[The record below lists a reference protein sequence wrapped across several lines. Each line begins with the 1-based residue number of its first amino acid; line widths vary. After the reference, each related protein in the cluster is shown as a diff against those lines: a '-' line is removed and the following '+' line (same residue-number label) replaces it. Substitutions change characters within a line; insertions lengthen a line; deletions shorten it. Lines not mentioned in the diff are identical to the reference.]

1 MADGTV
7 KQTNPFSGTTVWT
20 VPGRASRLRAAN
32 RVAEPIDPSRRGAY
46 CAFCEDRY
54 LETPPERMR
63 STDGSWEYALPAS
76 AVTARPADVRVVPN
90 LFQIL
95 DFPYWRDNYGYAVP
109 PQGDEHATRYLAED
123 VGREHV
129 RTIARTRAVAAGMLP
144 KQWDSLSD
152 GQQLGL
158 GREFFGS
165 CHDVVIPRRHYVEG
179 ASLGSELA
187 GSGTLSPEE
196 HFEYIRVTLDAAA
209 ALYTGNVFAAQV
221 AIFQNWLEPAGASF
235 EHLHKQL
242 VAIDELGVS
251 LRQEIELTRLNPFVY
266 NDFGV
271 AYPRAEGLIIAENEH
286 AIAIAGYG
294 HRYPS
299 LEVYSKSAA
308 PSPWQMS
315 MAEIRAW
322 SDLLH
327 ACHVAAGPEIP
338 SNEEWHYRN
347 PGVEVAMPLRVVI
360 KWRISTLAGF
370 EGGSKININT
380 IDPWTMRDRAVAAL
394 EAARAEGRIAPMA
407 LGEDCPAEP
416 LRYVGRTG
424 AQVVTASVTR
434 GYGPVTTSRPASAHA
449 EVPPAT
455 E

>member
-20 VPGRASRLRAAN
+20 LPGRAN
-32 RVAEPIDPSRRGAY
+32 RPLATDSEAEPVDESRRGAY

-63 STDGSWEYALPAS
+63 STGNTWEYALPAS
-76 AVTARPADVRVVPN
+76 AVTAQAADFRVVPN

-109 PQGDEHATRYLAED
+109 PVGLEHATRYLAED
-123 VGREHV
+123 LGREHV
-129 RTIARTRAVAAGMLP
+129 RAIARTRALAAGMAQE
-144 KQWDSLSD
+144 QWESLSE
-152 GQQLGL
+152 GQQVTL

-165 CHDVVIPRRHYVEG
+165 CHDLVIPRRHYVEG
-179 ASLGSELA
+179 ASHTAELA
-187 GSGTLSPEE
+187 GSGTLTADE
-196 HFEYIRVTLDAAA
+196 HFEYTRVTLDAAA
-209 ALYTGNVFAAQV
+209 ALYSGNVFAAQV
-221 AIFQNWLEPAGASF
+221 AIYQNWLRAAGASF

-251 LRQEIELTRLNPFVY
+251 LRQEIELTRLNPYVY

-315 MAEIRAW
+315 AAELRGW

-338 SNEEWHYRN
+338 SNEEWHYRH
-347 PGVEVAMPLRVVI
+347 PGIEVAMPLRVVI

-380 IDPWTMRDRAVAAL
+380 IDPWTMRDRSVAAL
-394 EAARAEGRIAPMA
+394 EAAHEQGRIAAMS
-407 LGEDCPAEP
+407 LGQDCPAEP
-416 LRYVGRTG
+416 LRYV
-424 AQVVTASVTR
+424 
-434 GYGPVTTSRPASAHA
+434 H
-449 EVPPAT
+449 
-455 E
+455 